1 MSEQQEAYIIYDNI
15 LPEAMKKTAQAKAL
29 LVKGEAKS
37 INEAVKMVGIS
48 RSVFYKYK
56 DGIFPFYRQET
67 SRVVTFNIK
76 MEHKAGILMSVLNV
90 LATSNCNINTI
101 NQDIPLA
108 GMAAATITAEIS
120 ESTLSLGSL
129 VSALLNLNGVIN
141 AEIIGDIAG

>member
-1 MSEQQEAYIIYDNI
+1 MAKQQEAYIIYDSI
-15 LPEAMKKTAQAKAL
+15 LPDAMRKTAQAKAL
-29 LVKGEAKS
+29 LAKGEAKS

-67 SRVVTFNIK
+67 NRVVTFSIK
-76 MEHKAGILMSVLNV
+76 MNHKAGILMSVLNV

-101 NQDIPLA
+101 NQDIPLS
-108 GMAAATITAEIS
+108 GMAVATITAEIS
-120 ESTLSLGSL
+120 DCTMTLGEL
-129 VSALLNLNGVIN
+129 VSSLLQLNGVIN